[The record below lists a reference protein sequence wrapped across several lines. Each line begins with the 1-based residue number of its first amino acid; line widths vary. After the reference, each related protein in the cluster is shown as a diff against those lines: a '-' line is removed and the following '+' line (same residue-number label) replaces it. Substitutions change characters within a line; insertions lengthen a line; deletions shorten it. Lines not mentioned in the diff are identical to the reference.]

1 MHLLMLLT
9 TLGLA
14 GFFRWH
20 WSKGLASSQ
29 GWSGRWQS
37 ALGAFLF
44 PPALIAASSVA
55 VLCMGPHGQM
65 IQHMVWHGEGW
76 VSYGLALGFWTAAI
90 VLALKLTWEG
100 CWTLVQT
107 RQQRAIEVAG
117 TSGRLLET
125 PTLYSAQIGF
135 WTPELVVSQGLLDT
149 LSPDHLAAVLV
160 HERAHLHYRDT
171 FWFFWLGWLRHL
183 TAWLPQTE
191 NLWQELLALREIRA
205 DRWAAQSVD
214 SLLLAE
220 ALLLV
225 VSNPIAAEPFGAAFA
240 SLVPTSRL
248 EQRIEALLTEVEP
261 LPQPQI
267 QSWSWLLLALL
278 PLLAIPF
285 HN

>member
-20 WSKGLASSQ
+20 WSKGFAASQ
-29 GWSGRWQS
+29 GWSGRWRC

-65 IQHMVWHGEGW
+65 IRHMVWHGEGW
-76 VSYGLALGFWTAAI
+76 VSYGLALGFWSAAI

-100 CWTLVQT
+100 CCTLAQT

-117 TSGRLLET
+117 QSGRLLDT

-160 HERAHLHYRDT
+160 HEQAHLHYRDT

-214 SLLLAE
+214 GLLLAE

-240 SLVPTSRL
+240 GLVPASRL

-261 LPQPQI
+261 LQQPQLR
-267 QSWSWLLLALL
+267 SWIWLLLALL

>member
-14 GFFRWH
+14 GFFRWR
-20 WSKGLASSQ
+20 WSESFENWGD
-29 GWSGRWQS
+29 RWQS

-65 IQHMVWHGEGW
+65 VWHGEGW
-76 VSYGLALGFWTAAI
+76 VSYGLALGFWSAAI
-90 VLALKLTWEG
+90 VLALKLTWNG
-100 CWTLVQT
+100 CRTLRQT
-107 RQQRAIEVAG
+107 RQQTAIDLSG
-117 TSGRLLET
+117 CPGRLLET

-135 WTPELVVSQGLLDT
+135 WQPELVISQGLLDS
-149 LSPDHLAAVLV
+149 LSPDHLEAVLV
-160 HERAHLHYRDT
+160 HEQAHLHYRDT
-171 FWFFWLGWLRHL
+171 FWFFWLGWLRRL

-191 NLWQELLALREIRA
+191 LLWQELLALRELRA
-205 DRWAAQSVD
+205 DRWAAQQVD

-220 ALLLV
+220 ALLLA

-240 SLVPTSRL
+240 SLAPPNRL
-248 EQRIEALLTEVEP
+248 EQRIEALLTEAEP
-261 LPQPQI
+261 LQQSPP
-267 QSWSWLLLALL
+267 QSWAWLLLALL

-285 HN
+285 HS

>member
-1 MHLLMLLT
+1 MHFLMLLT

-14 GFFRWH
+14 SFFRWR
-20 WSKGLASSQ
+20 
-29 GWSGRWQS
+29 WSGGQNPPQNWSHRWQS

-44 PPALIAASSVA
+44 PPALLAASSVA
-55 VLCMGPHGQM
+55 VICMGPHGRM
-65 IQHMVWHGEGW
+65 IWHMVWHGEGW
-76 VSYGLALGFWTAAI
+76 VSYGLALGFWSAAI

-100 CWTLVQT
+100 YRTLGQT
-107 RQQRAIEVAG
+107 RQQRAIEISGAP
-117 TSGRLLET
+117 GRLLDT

-149 LSPDHLAAVLV
+149 LSPDQLEAVLV
-160 HERAHLHYRDT
+160 HEQAHLHYRDT

-191 NLWQELLALREIRA
+191 SLWQELLALREIRA

-220 ALLLV
+220 ALLVV

-240 SLVPTSRL
+240 SLAPPNRL
-248 EQRIEALLTEVEP
+248 EQRIEALLMPEP
-261 LPQPQI
+261 I
-267 QSWSWLLLALL
+267 QSPQLRAWIWLLLALL